1 MSDTGGPG
9 LGQTRPV
16 TVRKLSTNHS
26 DILSK
31 FESGQRRPSLYETNT
46 SRRTSQSSLLNGS
59 ASSQASA
66 APSASTSG
74 TSTPIGGS
82 GRATGIEKPYE
93 IAEKLRMAGSTPST
107 TGITAVTERRR
118 ASLSSTGKPKIL
130 RTKAEKDAAL
140 EQKVINWIESV
151 INERPTKDYE
161 NFIQDGSVLSR
172 VMTSIVFNSVPI
184 EDIGIQW
191 GSNPA
196 YTRVTA
202 LVREIRRYGVVD
214 VFEPADLLE
223 KRNIPKVTKCL
234 AQLSKL
240 AASDKDNLLN
250 SL

>member
-1 MSDTGGPG
+1 

-74 TSTPIGGS
+74 TTTPIGGS
-82 GRATGIEKPYE
+82 GRGIEKPYE
-93 IAEKLRMAGSTPST
+93 IAEKLRMAGSSQPST

-196 YTRVTA
+196 FTRVTA

-250 SL
+250 AL